1 MRMWERLYFSFR
13 WRCTPPARPAR
24 RKADLPA
31 GRGQNASRS
40 SPLCCG
46 RLSQRHIMA
55 NSAGAESCGIPRGRQ
70 CPRTES
76 RKSGKSSRC
85 GSSVCRKLSSWLARE
100 GGCVNEKRLRQAD
113 REISVIPMWPLPRL
127 RILCCRIRRSACG
140 TRMIVSDG
148 KVSVCVIS
156 SPFASITGNAG
167 KSHGR
172 TEVSQRRYCSL
183 KEMRR

>member
-1 MRMWERLYFSFR
+1 MRMWERSVSF
-13 WRCTPPARPAR
+13 WMAAYASSSPCASE
-24 RKADLPA
+24 
-31 GRGQNASRS
+31 GRSSSRERMRNSSRS

-46 RLSQRHIMA
+46 RLSSGTSWRLSSHRKLRH
-55 NSAGAESCGIPRGRQ
+55 S
-70 CPRTES
+70 S
-76 RKSGKSSRC
+76 RKAVSSNREPKMGKSSRC

-113 REISVIPMWPLPRL
+113 REISVIPIWPLPRFS
-127 RILCCRIRRSACG
+127 ILCCRIRRSASG

-156 SPFASITGNAG
+156 SPFALYYTGNAG

-172 TEVSQRRYCSL
+172 TTGSIPATL
-183 KEMRR
+183 LLA